1 MVRSPRVHSAWATTV
16 PLPRVLVTRR
26 AGTGAKTKSSNAVP
40 NKSKSPRTVVVRSTD
55 AISVF
60 LEMGESEKTEE
71 AEEMAELLRDR
82 FRLSVITIAEAEGT
96 SASKRHGM
104 EIKEPVVACI
114 SDLAFKFAEVLANDV
129 RLFAQHAGRKS
140 VNMEDVMLSAHRN
153 EHLLS
158 LLRSFSRDLKGK
170 EPKTG
175 KTRKRPSKKEEMI
188 DAS

>member
-1 MVRSPRVHSAWATTV
+1 
-16 PLPRVLVTRR
+16 
-26 AGTGAKTKSSNAVP
+26 
-40 NKSKSPRTVVVRSTD
+40 
-55 AISVF
+55 
-60 LEMGESEKTEE
+60 MGESEKTEE

-82 FRLSVITIAEAEGT
+82 FRLSVITIAEAEGK

-114 SDLAFKFAEVLANDV
+114 SDLAFKFAGVLQNPDDSQVLANDV

-153 EHLLS
+153 EHLLG
-158 LLRSFSRDLKGK
+158 LLRSFSRDLKSK

-175 KTRKRPSKKEEMI
+175 KTRKRPSKKDDVI